1 MNITKQQKEKIEYY
15 LQLFNKESDVT
26 DKNNGSLP
34 YIEFDEKREKAIPE
48 LKEMVNKFL
57 SGEFSLKDFKERSGR
72 LALDYNYWGFTGMSG
87 QMQLNQYANNFTDNE
102 EAVRMLQNAIT
113 LPKGKE
119 EAKEKINNLGNYLR
133 SIRSNAETTR
143 GLPWDR
149 QALLLSYFWEI
160 QAPEKFPIFY
170 KASRDVLSELGFDL
184 ENHDTHGDEYLAF
197 ANLIEEINNLIQ
209 NLGVKDN
216 HPIWLVEHILW
227 SVKVK
232 STPEQEETPTNN
244 EVEKQEK
251 VSSSNSWLPAIVSD
265 LSDLAKNKETD
276 WSKEKGVKP
285 EKAFETKLRYIF
297 TLLGYDVTELGQ
309 GTGREPDGIARSLQ
323 PQNGYY
329 AVVYDA
335 KARENG
341 YSFGTDDRSII
352 EYIQKKKRELE
363 RQRISK
369 MYFVIISSEFSDNQ
383 TMTEAVRNIYRMTQT
398 PVILLRAED
407 LMFITEEKLRNVEI
421 DHTLLEDLF
430 LEFGLLTRDKILSVI
445 GA

>member
-1 MNITKQQKEKIEYY
+1 MKITQQQKEKIEQY
-15 LQLFNKESDVT
+15 LKLFNKESDVT

-34 YIEFDEKREKAIPE
+34 YTEFDEKREKAIPE
-48 LKEMVNKFL
+48 MKKVVDGFL
-57 SGEFSLKDFKERSGR
+57 SNELSLKDFKEKSGR

-87 QMQLNQYANNFTDNE
+87 QMQLNQYANNFSDDT
-102 EAVRMLQNAIT
+102 EAIRMLQNAIT
-113 LPKGKE
+113 LPKDKK
-119 EAKEKINNLGNYLR
+119 EAKQKINKLGSYLR
-133 SIRSNAETTR
+133 DIRSNAETTR

-209 NLGVKDN
+209 DLGVKDN
-216 HPIWLVEHILW
+216 HPIWFVEHILW

-232 STPEQEETPTNN
+232 STPEKEEVKKEKIEKR
-244 EVEKQEK
+244 EV
-251 VSSSNSWLPAIVSD
+251 VFSSSSWLPAIVSD

-329 AVVYDA
+329 AIVYDA

-341 YSFGTDDRSII
+341 YSLGTDDRSII

-430 LEFGLLTRDKILSVI
+430 LEFGLLTRDKILGVL